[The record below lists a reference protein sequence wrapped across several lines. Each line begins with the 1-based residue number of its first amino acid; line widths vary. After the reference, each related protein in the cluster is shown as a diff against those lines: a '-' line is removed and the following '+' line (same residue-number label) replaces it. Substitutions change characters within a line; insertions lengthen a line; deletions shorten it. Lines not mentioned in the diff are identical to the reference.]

1 MSIQTIDG
9 KVLTQMILHAAARLE
24 AQKDEVNALNVF
36 PVPDGDTGTN
46 MSMTLSSAT
55 REVERVGGRTVGEVA
70 AALAQG
76 SLMGARG
83 NSGVILSQLFR
94 GFAKYLDGKVTVD
107 GRELARALQEGVDT
121 AYKAVMKPVEGT
133 ILTVAREAAAAAQ
146 QAGRKS
152 PDATGVMRTA
162 VEAAE
167 EALAKTPELL
177 PVLKKAGVVDSGG
190 KGLTVIYHGYYEVLS
205 GKASDVATTAVNVQP
220 PAEASVPVRHDTSP
234 AARVDFVVDEEISD
248 IRFPYD
254 CEFFVRRYKDGGP
267 IPMDNLARELEQW
280 GDSVYVVGSED
291 LAKVHVHASNPG
303 PVLSLAI
310 QYGDLIDIV
319 IHNMREQHADLLRNA
334 QPAPAGAQGGTQAG
348 VQGDAHRSEPAGAAT
363 KVNPGANPGTSLAGD
378 PGAGDPPAEE
388 ERPTAVV
395 AVAAGE
401 GMAEIFRSLGVSAV
415 IQGGQTMNPSTQDL
429 LDAIARCPSRQVFVL
444 PNNKNIILA
453 AEQAA
458 TLTDK
463 KVYVVPTRSMPQGI
477 SAMVA
482 WMPDEEDAERL
493 FSGMKQVID
502 GVQTGEI
509 TYAVRDTAY
518 GDLEIKE
525 GDILG
530 LWNGKI
536 HLTGKAP
543 EAVLV
548 DLLSAM
554 VEEAGGEVITVYYGE
569 GVEAERAAA
578 VGEELRQRFP
588 DHEVE
593 VQYGGQPLYYYV
605 FSLE

>member
-1 MSIQTIDG
+1 LSIQTIDG
-9 KVLTQMILHAAARLE
+9 KALKQMILRAAARLDAE
-24 AQKDEVNALNVF
+24 KDAVNALNVF

-46 MSMTLSSAT
+46 MSMTLTSAN
-55 REVERVGGRTVGEVA
+55 REVERAGDRTVGEVA

-94 GFAKYLDGKVTVD
+94 GFAKYLDGKVTID
-107 GRELARALQEGVDT
+107 GFDLARALQEGVDT

-133 ILTVAREAAAAAQ
+133 ILTVARESAAAAQ
-146 QAGRKS
+146 QAARKDRS
-152 PDATGVMRTA
+152 AAAVMRAA

-167 EALAKTPELL
+167 AALARTPELL

-190 KGLTVIYHGYYEVLS
+190 KGLTVIYHGYYEALS
-205 GKASDVATTAVNVQP
+205 GEASDVATVPTAVA
-220 PAEASVPVRHDTSP
+220 PAGEPARARHDTSP
-234 AARVDFVVDEEISD
+234 ASQVAFKVDEEISD

-254 CEFFVRRYKDGGP
+254 CEFFIRRYRDGAP
-267 IPMDNLARELEQW
+267 IPMDHIARELEQW

-319 IHNMREQHADLLRNA
+319 IHNMREQHEDLLRHA
-334 QPAPAGAQGGTQAG
+334 QPAPAGAAPGHAAP
-348 VQGDAHRSEPAGAAT
+348 AHAAPNGADPAQPASVVAA
-363 KVNPGANPGTSLAGD
+363 PADDSG
-378 PGAGDPPAEE
+378 AEE
-388 ERPTAVV
+388 ERPTGVV

-401 GMAEIFRSLGVSAV
+401 GMAEIFRSLGVSQ
-415 IQGGQTMNPSTQDL
+415 IIEGGQTMNPSTQDL
-429 LDAIARCPSRQVFVL
+429 LDAVERCPSRQVFLL

-453 AEQAA
+453 AEQVVS
-458 TLTDK
+458 LTDK
-463 KVYVVPTRSMPQGI
+463 KVYVVPTRSVPEGI

-482 WMPDEEDAERL
+482 WMPDEADGERL
-493 FSGMKQVID
+493 FSSMKQAIA
-502 GVQTGEI
+502 GVQTGEV
-509 TYAVRDTAY
+509 TYAVRDTVY
-518 GDLEIKE
+518 EDLEIRE

-536 HLTGKAP
+536 REVGKEP
-543 EAVLV
+543 EAVLTA
-548 DLLSAM
+548 LLEAM
-554 VEEAGGEVITVYYGE
+554 VAEAGGEVIAVYYGN
-569 GVEAERAAA
+569 GIDADRAEAVAEQLRA
-578 VGEELRQRFP
+578 RFP

-593 VQYGGQPLYYYV
+593 MQYGGQPLYHYV

>member
-9 KVLTQMILHAAARLE
+9 KALKQMILRAAARLDAE
-24 AQKDEVNALNVF
+24 KDAVNALNVF

-46 MSMTLSSAT
+46 MSMTLTSAN
-55 REVERVGGRTVGEVA
+55 REVERAGDRTVGEVA

-94 GFAKYLDGKVTVD
+94 GFAKYLDGKVSID
-107 GRELARALQEGVDT
+107 GRDLARALQEGVDT

-146 QAGRKS
+146 QASRKDRS
-152 PDATGVMRTA
+152 AAAVMRAA

-167 EALAKTPELL
+167 AALAKTPELL

-190 KGLTVIYHGYYEVLS
+190 KGLTVIYHGYYEALS
-205 GKASDVATTAVNVQP
+205 GEASDVPTVPTEVRP
-220 PAEASVPVRHDTSP
+220 DEEPARARHDVSP
-234 AARVDFVVDEEISD
+234 ASQVAFKVDEEISD

-254 CEFFVRRYKDGGP
+254 CEFFIRRYKDGPP
-267 IPMDNLARELEQW
+267 IPMDHIARELEQW
-280 GDSVYVVGSED
+280 GDSIYVVGSED

-319 IHNMREQHADLLRNA
+319 IHNMREQHEDLLRHA
-334 QPAPAGAQGGTQAG
+334 QPAPAGVASTGLAGAADHPGGSAQAG
-348 VQGDAHRSEPAGAAT
+348 NPAGAAHADA
-363 KVNPGANPGTSLAGD
+363 PGPQ
-378 PGAGDPPAEE
+378 EE
-388 ERPTAVV
+388 QPTAVV

-401 GMAEIFRSLGVSAV
+401 GMAEIFRSLGVSQV
-415 IQGGQTMNPSTQDL
+415 IEGGQTMNPSTQDL
-429 LDAIARCPSRQVFVL
+429 LDAVERCPSPQVFLL

-453 AEQAA
+453 AEQVVA
-458 TLTDK
+458 LTEK
-463 KVYVVPTRSMPQGI
+463 KVYVVPTRSVPEGI

-482 WMPDEEDAERL
+482 WMPDEEDGERL
-493 FSGMKQVID
+493 FSSMKQAIA
-502 GVQTGEI
+502 GVQTGEV
-509 TYAVRDTAY
+509 TYAVRDTVY
-518 GDLEIKE
+518 EDLEIRE

-536 HLTGKAP
+536 REVGKEP
-543 EAVLV
+543 EAVLTA
-548 DLLSAM
+548 LLDAM
-554 VEEAGGEVITVYYGE
+554 VAETGGEVIAVYYGN
-569 GVEAERAAA
+569 GIDAERAEA
-578 VGEELRQRFP
+578 VAEQLRERFP

-593 VQYGGQPLYYYV
+593 MQYGGQPLYHYV

>member
-9 KVLTQMILHAAARLE
+9 KALKQMILRAAARLDAE
-24 AQKDEVNALNVF
+24 KDAVNALNVF

-46 MSMTLSSAT
+46 MSMTLTSAN
-55 REVERVGGRTVGEVA
+55 REVERAGDRTVGEVA

-94 GFAKYLDGKVTVD
+94 GFAKYLDGKVSID
-107 GRELARALQEGVDT
+107 GRDLARALQEGVDT

-146 QAGRKS
+146 QASRKDRS
-152 PDATGVMRTA
+152 AAAVMRAA

-167 EALAKTPELL
+167 AALAKTPELL

-190 KGLTVIYHGYYEVLS
+190 KGLTVIYHGYYEALS
-205 GKASDVATTAVNVQP
+205 GEASDVPTVPTEVRP
-220 PAEASVPVRHDTSP
+220 DEEAARARHDVSP
-234 AARVDFVVDEEISD
+234 ASQVAFKVDEEISD

-254 CEFFVRRYKDGGP
+254 CEFFIRRYKDGPP
-267 IPMDNLARELEQW
+267 IPMDHIARELEQW
-280 GDSVYVVGSED
+280 GDSIYVVGSED

-319 IHNMREQHADLLRNA
+319 IHNMREQHEDLLRHA
-334 QPAPAGAQGGTQAG
+334 QPAPAGVASTGL
-348 VQGDAHRSEPAGAAT
+348 AGAADHPGGSAQAG
-363 KVNPGANPGTSLAGD
+363 NPADAAHAAHADAPG
-378 PGAGDPPAEE
+378 PQEE
-388 ERPTAVV
+388 QPTAVV

-401 GMAEIFRSLGVSAV
+401 GMAEIFRSLGVSQV
-415 IQGGQTMNPSTQDL
+415 IEGGQTMNPSTHDL
-429 LDAIARCPSRQVFVL
+429 LDAVERCPSRQVFLL

-453 AEQAA
+453 AEQVVA
-458 TLTDK
+458 LTEK
-463 KVYVVPTRSMPQGI
+463 KVYVVPTRSVPEGI

-482 WMPDEEDAERL
+482 WMPDEEDGERL
-493 FSGMKQVID
+493 FSSMKQAIA
-502 GVQTGEI
+502 GVQTGEV
-509 TYAVRDTAY
+509 TYAVRDTVY
-518 GDLEIKE
+518 EDLEIRE

-536 HLTGKAP
+536 REVGKEP
-543 EAVLV
+543 EAVLTA
-548 DLLSAM
+548 LLDAM
-554 VEEAGGEVITVYYGE
+554 VAETGGEVIAVYYGN
-569 GVEAERAAA
+569 GIDAERAEA
-578 VGEELRQRFP
+578 VAEQLRERFP

-593 VQYGGQPLYYYV
+593 MQYGGQPLYHYV

>member
-9 KVLTQMILHAAARLE
+9 KALKQMILRAAARLDAE
-24 AQKDEVNALNVF
+24 KDAVNALNVF

-46 MSMTLSSAT
+46 MSMTLTSAN
-55 REVERVGGRTVGEVA
+55 REVERAGDRTVGEVA

-94 GFAKYLDGKVTVD
+94 GFAKYLDGKVSID
-107 GRELARALQEGVDT
+107 GRDLARALQEGVDT

-146 QAGRKS
+146 QASRKDRS
-152 PDATGVMRTA
+152 AAAVMRAA

-167 EALAKTPELL
+167 AALAKTPELL

-190 KGLTVIYHGYYEVLS
+190 KGLTVIYHGYYEALS
-205 GKASDVATTAVNVQP
+205 GEASDVPTVPTEVRP
-220 PAEASVPVRHDTSP
+220 DEEPARARHDVSP
-234 AARVDFVVDEEISD
+234 ASQVAFKVDEEISD

-254 CEFFVRRYKDGGP
+254 CEFFIRRYKDGPP
-267 IPMDNLARELEQW
+267 IPMDHIARELEQW
-280 GDSVYVVGSED
+280 GDSIYVVGSED

-319 IHNMREQHADLLRNA
+319 IHNMREQHEDLLRHA
-334 QPAPAGAQGGTQAG
+334 QPAPAGVASTGL
-348 VQGDAHRSEPAGAAT
+348 AGAADHPGGSAQAG
-363 KVNPGANPGTSLAGD
+363 NPADAAHADAPG
-378 PGAGDPPAEE
+378 PQEE
-388 ERPTAVV
+388 QPTAVV

-401 GMAEIFRSLGVSAV
+401 GMAQIFRSLGVSQV
-415 IQGGQTMNPSTQDL
+415 IEGGQTMNPSTQDL
-429 LDAIARCPSRQVFVL
+429 LDAVERCPSRQVFLL

-453 AEQAA
+453 AEQVVA
-458 TLTDK
+458 LTEK
-463 KVYVVPTRSMPQGI
+463 KVYVVPTRSVPEGI

-482 WMPDEEDAERL
+482 WMPDEEDGERL
-493 FSGMKQVID
+493 FSSMKQAIA
-502 GVQTGEI
+502 GVQTGEV
-509 TYAVRDTAY
+509 TYAVRDTVY
-518 GDLEIKE
+518 EDLEIRQ

-530 LWNGKI
+530 LWNGRIRKV
-536 HLTGKAP
+536 GKEP
-543 EAVLV
+543 EAVLTE
-548 DLLSAM
+548 LLEAM
-554 VEEAGGEVITVYYGE
+554 VAEAGGEVIAVYYGN
-569 GVEAERAAA
+569 GINAERAEA
-578 VGEELRQRFP
+578 VAEQLRERFP

-593 VQYGGQPLYYYV
+593 MQYGGQPLYHYV

>member
-9 KVLTQMILHAAARLE
+9 KALKQMILRAAARLE
-24 AQKDEVNALNVF
+24 AEKDAVNALNVF

-46 MSMTLSSAT
+46 MSMTLTSAN
-55 REVERVGGRTVGEVA
+55 REVERAGDRTVGEVA

-94 GFAKYLDGKVTVD
+94 GFAKYLDGKVTID
-107 GRELARALQEGVDT
+107 GRDLARALQEGVDT

-146 QAGRKS
+146 QASRK
-152 PDATGVMRTA
+152 DRAAVAVMRAA

-167 EALAKTPELL
+167 EALAKTPDLL

-190 KGLTVIYHGYYEVLS
+190 KGLTVIYHGYYEALS
-205 GKASDVATTAVNVQP
+205 GHASDVATVATEVS
-220 PAEASVPVRHDTSP
+220 PAEPAPVRHDTSP
-234 AARVDFVVDEEISD
+234 ATQVAFKVDEEISD

-254 CEFFVRRYKDGGP
+254 CEFFIRRYKDGPP
-267 IPMDNLARELEQW
+267 IPMDDIARKLEQW
-280 GDSVYVVGSED
+280 GDSIYVVGSED

-319 IHNMREQHADLLRNA
+319 IHNMREQHEDLLRNA
-334 QPAPAGAQGGTQAG
+334 QAAPEGVASTGLAGAADHPEGAAQPGN
-348 VQGDAHRSEPAGAAT
+348 PAGAAH
-363 KVNPGANPGTSLAGD
+363 ADD
-378 PGAGDPPAEE
+378 PGPQEE
-388 ERPTAVV
+388 QPTAVV

-401 GMAEIFRSLGVSAV
+401 GMAEIFRSLGVSQV
-415 IQGGQTMNPSTQDL
+415 IEGGQTMNPSTQDL
-429 LDAIARCPSRQVFVL
+429 LDAVEQCPSRQVFLL

-453 AEQAA
+453 AEQVVA
-458 TLTDK
+458 LTEK
-463 KVYVVPTRSMPQGI
+463 KVYVVPTRSVPEGI

-482 WMPDEEDAERL
+482 WMPDEEDGERL
-493 FSGMKQVID
+493 FSSMKQAIA
-502 GVQTGEI
+502 GVQTGEV
-509 TYAVRDTAY
+509 TYAVRDTVY
-518 GDLEIKE
+518 EDLEIKE

-536 HLTGKAP
+536 RQIGKEP
-543 EAVLV
+543 EAVLTA
-548 DLLSAM
+548 LLEAM
-554 VEEAGGEVITVYYGE
+554 VEEEGGEVIAVYYGD
-569 GVEAERAAA
+569 GVDAERAEA
-578 VGEELRQRFP
+578 VAEQLRERFP

-593 VQYGGQPLYYYV
+593 MQYGGQPLYHYV

>member
-9 KVLTQMILHAAARLE
+9 KALKQMILRAAARLDAE
-24 AQKDEVNALNVF
+24 KDAVNALNVF

-46 MSMTLSSAT
+46 MSMTLTSAN
-55 REVERVGGRTVGEVA
+55 REVERAGDRTVGEVA

-94 GFAKYLDGKVTVD
+94 GFAKYLDGKVSID
-107 GRELARALQEGVDT
+107 GRDLARALQEGVDT

-146 QAGRKS
+146 QASRKDRS
-152 PDATGVMRTA
+152 AAAVMRAA

-167 EALAKTPELL
+167 AALAKTPELL

-190 KGLTVIYHGYYEVLS
+190 KGLTVIYHGYYEALS
-205 GKASDVATTAVNVQP
+205 GEASDVPTVPTEVRP
-220 PAEASVPVRHDTSP
+220 DEEAARARHDVSP
-234 AARVDFVVDEEISD
+234 ASQVAFKVDEEISD

-254 CEFFVRRYKDGGP
+254 CEFFIRRYKDGPP
-267 IPMDNLARELEQW
+267 IPMDHIARELEQW
-280 GDSVYVVGSED
+280 GDSIYVVGSED

-319 IHNMREQHADLLRNA
+319 IHNMREQHEDLLRHA
-334 QPAPAGAQGGTQAG
+334 QPAPAGVASTGL
-348 VQGDAHRSEPAGAAT
+348 AGAADHPGGSAQAG
-363 KVNPGANPGTSLAGD
+363 NPADAAHADAPG
-378 PGAGDPPAEE
+378 PQEE
-388 ERPTAVV
+388 QPTAVV

-401 GMAEIFRSLGVSAV
+401 GMAEIFRSLGVSQV
-415 IQGGQTMNPSTQDL
+415 IEGGQTMNPSTQDL
-429 LDAIARCPSRQVFVL
+429 LDAVERCPSRQVFLL

-453 AEQAA
+453 AEQVVA
-458 TLTDK
+458 LTEK
-463 KVYVVPTRSMPQGI
+463 KVYVVPTRSVPEGI

-482 WMPDEEDAERL
+482 WMPDEEDGERL
-493 FSGMKQVID
+493 FSSMKQAIA
-502 GVQTGEI
+502 GVQTGEV
-509 TYAVRDTAY
+509 TYAVRDTVY
-518 GDLEIKE
+518 EDLEIRE

-536 HLTGKAP
+536 REVGKEP
-543 EAVLV
+543 EAVLTA
-548 DLLSAM
+548 LLDAM
-554 VEEAGGEVITVYYGE
+554 VAETGGEVIAVYYGN
-569 GVEAERAAA
+569 GIDAERAEA
-578 VGEELRQRFP
+578 VAEQLRERFP

-593 VQYGGQPLYYYV
+593 MQYGGQPLYHYV